1 MASGFSRNKF
11 LNFSTWDLSNI
22 VSEFLFSDSVFM
34 VLQFEL
40 LYTIIFFCNSQLC
53 LCISFGLFPSLSHA
67 SPHCCFPHTLQCF
80 LTLSDVSS
88 TYFEVLITRYV
99 CKDYQWVQLH
109 FFLKCEILVL
119 IFSIFLNLFRFS
131 WVWKLLMH
139 YLTCVGRRFGFCDT
153 ERMYL
158 KSGINL
164 SHSRLRHR
172 RPRVVMW
179 RFILSLESRVSILSR
194 IFLTLHLLIGYA
206 LVIEGDTPL
215 CRNRIVY
222 I

>member
-1 MASGFSRNKF
+1 
-11 LNFSTWDLSNI
+11 
-22 VSEFLFSDSVFM
+22 M

-40 LYTIIFFCNSQLC
+40 LYTIIFLCNSQLC
-53 LCISFGLFPSLSHA
+53 LYISFGLFSSLSHA
-67 SPHCCFPHTLQCF
+67 SLHCFFSPYPSVFPYAFRCVNHIFWGSHHTICMQR
-80 LTLSDVSS
+80 LSVGS
-88 TYFEVLITRYV
+88 I
-99 CKDYQWVQLH
+99 H

-119 IFSIFLNLFRFS
+119 IFSILLNLFRFS

-139 YLTCVGRRFGFCDT
+139 YLTCVGSRFGFCDT

-194 IFLTLHLLIGYA
+194 IFLTLHLVIGYR
-206 LVIEGDTPL
+206 LFIEGDTPL
-215 CRNRIVY
+215 CRNHIFY